1 MPHDL
6 LIRNGTIVDGTGA
19 PGYQADIAVTQGRI
33 AEIGRLNASA
43 GRVINA
49 DGLVVAPGFI
59 DPHTHY
65 DAQICWDPLITCSSW
80 HGVTTVVM
88 GNCGVGLAPCKPA
101 ERDIAAWNLVHV
113 EAIPYDVLNQ
123 GITWDWETF
132 PQYMDAAQRRG
143 LGINVGFLAPLSPFR
158 HWAMGEEA
166 MGRSATEAETAQVRA
181 MLRETMAA
189 GALGFSLT
197 VMPQHVGYKGLPLAC
212 RLASQDELRSYAGVL
227 HEAGHGVIEIALTK
241 QPSGLSEEEYELLSL
256 LSGESGRP
264 VTWLNLRDRDDA
276 PEVWSQTLEKAAP
289 LLERGCRPQVAAR
302 PLIIEFNLRNPFLF
316 GSMNSIKPA
325 FGDKSVEAQKRFY
338 AGAEFRRTF
347 EAELQRRAILR
358 DIWDRAKVKE
368 AANPAL
374 KSAEWKSI
382 AELARERSA
391 NPVDVFFDL
400 AIEDDLNLI
409 YMMPLLDINEE
420 RVARKFSDPRTMIGI
435 SDGGAHVDMLCNA
448 GYPTYLLG
456 HFARGKQAI
465 ALEHAVKRITSEPAR
480 FFGMSDR
487 GELRPGMAA
496 DITIFDFDRIGSPER
511 PEIRHDFPGGGRR
524 LVTQAEGIEY
534 TIVNGTVLYE
544 SRRHTGA
551 LPGRVLRSGRQGLP

>member
-1 MPHDL
+1 MTYDL
-6 LIRNGTIVDGTGA
+6 LIRNGTVVDGTGA
-19 PGYQADIAVTQGRI
+19 ARYQADIAVARGRI
-33 AEIGRLNASA
+33 IAIGRLNDSAS
-43 GRVINA
+43 RVIDA
-49 DGLVVAPGFI
+49 DGLIVAPGFI

-65 DAQICWDPLITCSSW
+65 DAQICWDPLTTCSSW

-88 GNCGVGLAPCKPA
+88 GNCGVGLAPCKPD
-101 ERDIAAWNLVHV
+101 ERDVAAWNLVHV
-113 EAIPYDVLNQ
+113 EAIPYDVLNR

-143 LGINVGFLAPLSPFR
+143 LGINVGFLAALSPFR
-158 HWAMGEEA
+158 HWAMGGEA
-166 MGRSATEAETAQVRA
+166 MARSATEAETGEVRR

-189 GALGFSLT
+189 GAFGFSLT

-212 RLASQDELRSYAGVL
+212 RLASHDELRAYAGVL
-227 HEAGHGVIEIALTK
+227 REARHGVIEIALTK
-241 QPSGLSEEEYELLSL
+241 QPSGLSEEEYTLLNL
-256 LSGESGRP
+256 LACESERP

-276 PEVWSQTLEKAAP
+276 PEAWSQTLEKAAP

-325 FGDKSVEAQKRFY
+325 FGDKSVEAQKQFY
-338 AGAEFRRTF
+338 TGVEFRRAF

-358 DIWDRAKVKE
+358 DLWDRARIKE
-368 AANPAL
+368 ATNPAL
-374 KSAEWKSI
+374 KSAEWKSVS
-382 AELARERSA
+382 ELARERCA

-400 AIEDDLNLI
+400 AIQDELDLV

-465 ALEHAVKRITSEPAR
+465 TLEHAVKRITSEPAE
-480 FFGMSDR
+480 FFGMSER
-487 GELRPGMAA
+487 GKLLPDMAA

-511 PEIRHDFPGGGRR
+511 PEIRHDLPGGGRR

-551 LPGRVLRSGRQGLP
+551 LPGRVLRSGQSLT